1 MVTGRVYLVG
11 AGPGD
16 PGLITVKGLERLRA
30 ADCILYDSLIPE
42 RLLAEARPGCEAIHV
57 GHRAGSRTMP
67 QGDINRLLIEKARA
81 GKTVVRL
88 KGGDP
93 FVFGRGGEECEA
105 LAEAGVPF
113 EVVPGVTSAVAV
125 PAYAGIPVTH
135 RDRASSVAFVTGHPR
150 ADATEEDGEEDGGI
164 DYAKLATGVD
174 TLVFLMGVRNLPRIA
189 GQLMAHG
196 RPATTPVAL
205 IRWGT
210 KPEQRTL
217 TGTLGD
223 IAEQVRAADF
233 RPPALIVV
241 GEVVRLRERLSWF
254 ETRPLFGRRIVVTR
268 SREQASDLVLRLE
281 ALGAEVIEVPTLQID
296 DPEDWGPVDEAV
308 RRIGEFDWIAFT
320 SQNGVDRFLGRLFA
334 SGRDAR
340 ALASVKICA
349 IGPATASRLEAYGLR
364 ADLRPE
370 RNVAESLAEA
380 FGKLDVRGKR
390 VLLPRPAVAREVLPE
405 ALAGMGAEVTEVVVY
420 RTAPPDTPLEGLRE
434 RFRSGEVDLVTFTS
448 SSTVIHFV
456 EMLGDGAGAGLPG
469 HLADRVRGASIGPI
483 TSQTARQKGIAVVAE
498 ADPDDVTI
506 PGLVRAIE
514 RYFQDLKK

>member
-1 MVTGRVYLVG
+1 MAIGKVYLVG

-30 ADCILYDSLIPE
+30 ADCVLYDALIPE
-42 RLLAEARPGCEAIHV
+42 RLLAEVRPGCEVIHV
-57 GHRAGSRTMP
+57 GHRAGSRTMT
-67 QGDINRLLIEKARA
+67 QGDVNRLLIEKAWA
-81 GKTVVRL
+81 GKAVVRL

-135 RDRASSVAFVTGHPR
+135 RDWASSVAFVTGHSR
-150 ADATEEDGEEDGGI
+150 ADATDEDGEDDGGI

-174 TLVFLMGVRNLPRIA
+174 TLVFLMGVRNLTRIA
-189 GQLMAHG
+189 GQLVAHG
-196 RPATTPVAL
+196 RPASTPVAL

-217 TGTLGD
+217 TGTLAD
-223 IAEQVRAADF
+223 VAERARSADL

-254 ETRPLFGRRIVVTR
+254 EARPLFGRRIVVTR
-268 SREQASDLVLRLE
+268 SREQASDLVQRLE
-281 ALGAEVIEVPTLQID
+281 DLGAEVIEVPAIQID
-296 DPEDWGPVDEAV
+296 DPEDWGDVDGAI
-308 RRIGEFDWIAFT
+308 RRIGEFHWVAFT
-320 SQNGVDRFLGRLFA
+320 SQNGVDRFLGRLFR
-334 SGRDAR
+334 SGRDVR
-340 ALASVKICA
+340 ALASARICA

-380 FGKLDVRGKR
+380 FSRIDVRGRR

-405 ALAGMGAEVTEVVVY
+405 ALTAMGAEVTEVVVY
-420 RTAPPDTPLEGLRE
+420 RTVRPAAHPEGLRE
-434 RFRSGEVDLVTFTS
+434 RLRR
-448 SSTVIHFV
+448 
-456 EMLGDGAGAGLPG
+456 AGLSR
-469 HLADRVRGASIGPI
+469 LLLLYDR
-483 TSQTARQKGIAVVAE
+483 TACVYRH
-498 ADPDDVTI
+498 
-506 PGLVRAIE
+506 GLPP
-514 RYFQDLKK
+514 L